1 MQDAPADAALL
12 GGAAVTASPVFTT
25 RISTPPWRRAL
36 LLIVQLCL
44 VAAFLVFWQAA
55 VSERNVAFFSRPSLV
70 GAKLVELALDPDF
83 HQDIAVTLAEIAVG
97 YGIGAGV
104 GLALGFTLGR
114 SRFLSNLL
122 EPFIIGLYSIPKIA
136 LAPLFIVWLGL
147 GMASKVAV
155 VVLATFFL
163 VFFNT
168 YSGLLNV
175 NEELLRLARLMGASW
190 HHCTFRVILPSA
202 ADQIFI
208 GLKTAVPYAV
218 IGAVIGE
225 YIGSNA
231 GLGHFI
237 LYASQTYDAPA
248 LFSGIVALILI
259 VFVCNFVLNVLER
272 RLIRWRHIEGAA
284 VQM

>member
-1 MQDAPADAALL
+1 MQDAPADAALARDPAM
-12 GGAAVTASPVFTT
+12 AAGILSTT
-25 RISTPPWRRAL
+25 RTGKSPWRRVL
-36 LLIVQLCL
+36 LLLAQLCL
-44 VAAFLVFWQAA
+44 VAVFLVFWQLA
-55 VSERNVAFFSRPSLV
+55 VSERNVAFFSRPLIV
-70 GAKLVELALDPDF
+70 GSKLAELLFDPDF
-83 HQDIAVTLAEIAVG
+83 HHDIAVTLAEIAVG

-104 GLALGFTLGR
+104 GLALGFILGR

-190 HHCTFRVILPSA
+190 HHCIFRVVLPSA
-202 ADQIFI
+202 GDQIFI

-248 LFSGIVALILI
+248 LFSGIAALIVI
-259 VFVCNFVLNVLER
+259 VFVCNFALNALER

-284 VQM
+284 VQL

>member
-1 MQDAPADAALL
+1 M
-12 GGAAVTASPVFTT
+12 TAGTLSTT
-25 RISTPPWRRAL
+25 RIGKSQWRRVL
-36 LLIVQLCL
+36 LLLAQLCL
-44 VAAFLVFWQAA
+44 VAAFLVFWQLA
-55 VSERNVAFFSRPSLV
+55 VSERNVAFFSRPLIVGSKLAELV
-70 GAKLVELALDPDF
+70 LDPDF
-83 HQDIAVTLAEIAVG
+83 HHDIAVTLAEIAVG
-97 YGIGAGV
+97 YGIGAAV
-104 GLALGFTLGR
+104 GLALGFILGR

-190 HHCTFRVILPSA
+190 HHCIFRVVLPSA
-202 ADQIFI
+202 GDQIFI

-248 LFSGIVALILI
+248 LFSGIAALIVI
-259 VFVCNFVLNVLER
+259 VFVCNFALNALER

-284 VQM
+284 VQL

>member
-1 MQDAPADAALL
+1 M
-12 GGAAVTASPVFTT
+12 TASAMPKIGVAG
-25 RISTPPWRRAL
+25 RDWRRSRL
-36 LLIVQLCL
+36 LLAQLSL
-44 VAAFLVFWQAA
+44 VVAFLAFWQLG
-55 VSERNVAFFSRPSLV
+55 VSDRNLAFFSRPSIV
-70 GAKLVELALDPDF
+70 AAKLVELMFDPDF
-83 HQDIAVTLAEIAVG
+83 HHDIVVTLTEIVIG
-97 YGIGAGV
+97 YSIGAAA
-104 GLALGFTLGR
+104 GLVLGFVLGR
-114 SRFLSNLL
+114 SRFLSDLL

-147 GMASKVAV
+147 GMSSKVAV

-168 YSGLLNV
+168 YSGLINL
-175 NEELLRLARLMGASW
+175 NEELVRLSRLMGASRLQ
-190 HHCTFRVILPSA
+190 CIFRVILPSA
-202 ADQIFI
+202 AHQIFI

-248 LFSGIVALILI
+248 LFSGIAALIVI
-259 VFVCNFVLNVLER
+259 VFVSNYGLTRLER
-272 RLIRWRHIEGAA
+272 YVIRWRHVDGAA
-284 VQM
+284 VQL

>member
-1 MQDAPADAALL
+1 MQDAPADAAL
-12 GGAAVTASPVFTT
+12 ARDAVITAGTLSTT
-25 RISTPPWRRAL
+25 RTGKSPWRRAL
-36 LLIVQLCL
+36 LLLAQLCL
-44 VAAFLVFWQAA
+44 VAAFLVFWQLA
-55 VSERNVAFFSRPSLV
+55 VSERNVAFFSRPLIV
-70 GAKLVELALDPDF
+70 GAKLAELIFDPDF
-83 HQDIAVTLAEIAVG
+83 HHDIAVTLAEIAVG
-97 YGIGAGV
+97 YGIGAAV
-104 GLALGFTLGR
+104 GLALGFLLGR

-190 HHCTFRVILPSA
+190 HHCIFRVVLPSA
-202 ADQIFI
+202 GDQIFI

-248 LFSGIVALILI
+248 LFSGIAALIVI
-259 VFVCNFVLNVLER
+259 VFVCSFTLNALER

-284 VQM
+284 VQL

>member
-1 MQDAPADAALL
+1 MTRSQSVIVVLGGFLVLWEAWVRIAGVPVYFLPAPSAIFLEIAQDPSWYARHSSYTVGACLL
-12 GGAAVTASPVFTT
+12 GFAMALVIGIAAA
-25 RISTPPWRRAL
+25 IG
-36 LLIVQLCL
+36 IVYSKVLENTL
-44 VAAFLVFWQAA
+44 YTFLV
-55 VSERNVAFFSRPSLV
+55 SL
-70 GAKLVELALDPDF
+70 
-83 HQDIAVTLAEIAVG
+83 
-97 YGIGAGV
+97 
-104 GLALGFTLGR
+104 
-114 SRFLSNLL
+114 N
-122 EPFIIGLYSIPKIA
+122 SIPKIA

-190 HHCTFRVILPSA
+190 HHCIFRVVLPSA
-202 ADQIFI
+202 GDQIFI

-248 LFSGIVALILI
+248 LFSGIAALIVI
-259 VFVCNFVLNVLER
+259 VFVCNFALNALER

-284 VQM
+284 VQL

>member
-1 MQDAPADAALL
+1 MQDAPADAAL
-12 GGAAVTASPVFTT
+12 ARDAVMTAGTLSTT
-25 RISTPPWRRAL
+25 RTGKSPWRRAL
-36 LLIVQLCL
+36 LLLAQLCL
-44 VAAFLVFWQAA
+44 VAAFLVFWQLA
-55 VSERNVAFFSRPSLV
+55 VSERNVAFFSRPLII
-70 GAKLVELALDPDF
+70 GAKLAELVLDPDF
-83 HQDIAVTLAEIAVG
+83 HHDIAVTLAEIAVG
-97 YGIGAGV
+97 YGIGAAV
-104 GLALGFTLGR
+104 GLALGFLLGR

-190 HHCTFRVILPSA
+190 HHCIFRVVLPSA
-202 ADQIFI
+202 GDQIFI

-248 LFSGIVALILI
+248 LFSGIAALIVI
-259 VFVCNFVLNVLER
+259 VFVCNFTLNALER

-284 VQM
+284 VQL